1 MSLTDQIA
9 PLLDEAEQTQQNS
22 RVVRHGVALAR
33 VTNCIKQDTIYR
45 VKCLIVGAD
54 DDEETDWCDIICPF
68 GGMSYGAFWRPRI
81 DDLVV
86 LAYWDGDP
94 HRPVVMGS
102 LWTPEVKPPEF
113 VIEGKTQDYA
123 ICTPSKIELC
133 MHDEPEK
140 HQFTC
145 KLPSGAMITMDD
157 SAKQIQM
164 QDKDGENVMRLN
176 WQNGEITLKASKK
189 LTFQTGDTT
198 MTMENNGNVTV
209 SGKGTLSFDGT
220 NVQVK
225 AKSQFEAQG
234 GTVGIKSNATMDW
247 KASGIM
253 TAQAKLVKIN

>member
-1 MSLTDQIA
+1 MSLTDQFA
-9 PLLDEAEQTQQNS
+9 QLLDEEDQTQQNDHA
-22 RVVRHGVALAR
+22 VRHGVALAR
-33 VTNCIKQDTIYR
+33 VTNCMKQDTIYR

-94 HRPVVMGS
+94 HRPIVIGS
-102 LWTPEVKPPEF
+102 LWTPQVKPPEF

-145 KLPSGAMITMDD
+145 KLPSGTMITMDD
-157 SAKQIQM
+157 GAKQMHM
-164 QDKDGENVMRLN
+164 QDKDAKNVIRLD

-189 LTFQTGDTT
+189 LTFQTADTT
-198 MTMENNGNVTV
+198 MTMENNGNITV
-209 SGKGTLSFDGT
+209 SGKGTLFLEGT
-220 NVQVK
+220 NVHMK
-225 AKSQFEAQG
+225 AKSQLEAQG
-234 GTVGIKSNATMDW
+234 GTVGIKSDATMDC
-247 KASGIM
+247 KAAGM
-253 TAQAKLVKIN
+253 ATFQAKVIKMN